1 MIQIDA
7 FDPYF
12 WIAVP
17 SPIRDALVVLE
28 IDHCGSA
35 IVEIGTMTRGAL
47 GTSRDYR
54 DDSLVMRNARRCIL
68 HNKTRALIT
77 HDRIL
82 RGQSSNPPANPAK
95 ETL

>member
-1 MIQIDA
+1 MIQIDPLDA
-7 FDPYF
+7 DF
-12 WIAVP
+12 WLAVP

-35 IVEIGTMTRGAL
+35 IVEIDAMTRGAL
-47 GTSRDYR
+47 STSRDYR
-54 DDSLVMRNARRCIL
+54 DDSLVMRSFRRCIL

-82 RGQSSNPPANPAK
+82 RGEA
-95 ETL
+95 

>member
-1 MIQIDA
+1 MTQIDA
-7 FDPYF
+7 FDPDF
-12 WIAVP
+12 WLAVP

-28 IDHCGSA
+28 IDHCGAA
-35 IVEIGTMTRGAL
+35 IVEADAMTRCAL
-47 GTSRDYR
+47 STSRDYR

-82 RGQSSNPPANPAK
+82 RGEA
-95 ETL
+95 